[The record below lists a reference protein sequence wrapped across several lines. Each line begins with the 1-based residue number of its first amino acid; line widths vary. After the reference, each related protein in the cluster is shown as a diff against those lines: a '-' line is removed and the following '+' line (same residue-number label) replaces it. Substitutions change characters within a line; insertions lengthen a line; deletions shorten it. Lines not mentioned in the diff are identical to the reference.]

1 MQLFSSTRFLAVVW
15 GLTFA
20 PNVQGRP
27 AQAPAYPNSPSAR
40 TVRQAPSSPA
50 WIENLA
56 FPPSNG
62 DLQFGLATKPSLWGS
77 PDISKITGLPEA
89 MFLNG
94 VAKAESHHSHKHEE
108 QLATVLIA
116 DSVLGAVWK
125 VNPNTGEKSVVGS
138 TTSMTVA
145 GSTSAGFGGDV
156 LYVTTDCGMAA
167 PVNGTIVEA
176 GKIVAIQCLD
186 V

>member
-1 MQLFSSTRFLAVVW
+1 
-15 GLTFA
+15 
-20 PNVQGRP
+20 
-27 AQAPAYPNSPSAR
+27 
-40 TVRQAPSSPA
+40 
-50 WIENLA
+50 
-56 FPPSNG
+56 
-62 DLQFGLATKPSLWGS
+62 
-77 PDISKITGLPEA
+77 
-89 MFLNG
+89 MFHNG
-94 VAKAESHHSHKHEE
+94 VAKAESHHCHKHEE

-145 GSTSAGFGGDV
+145 GNTSIGIGGDV
-156 LYVTTDCGMAA
+156 LYVTTDGGMAA

-186 V
+186 CLRD